1 MQPILSSEIIRKIQH
16 ALKLGKKEINVS
28 LDLGKTTTKLQLTEE
43 GPLVE
48 RNTIKLPK
56 VRDKDKSCYLIKGKS
71 IEKMQYMSETTG
83 EFYKLIPT
91 SGRPLLQISGTSMHK
106 QPFVERIEK
115 EKLKG
120 NVLDAGTGLGYTAM
134 AAAKTA
140 KQVTTIEHDPTI
152 VILQKLNPWSQELFT
167 RKNITCLE
175 GDAPDLIKKI
185 PKESFDAIV
194 YDAGTPRSSGDFFST
209 ENYAETYRILKR
221 NGKIYHYLPQP
232 QVKQG
237 RDFAGEIVKRLLEL
251 GFTILE
257 RNEQDCY
264 IIVQK
269 Q

>member
-1 MQPILSSEIIRKIQH
+1 MHILSSDHIRKIHQ
-16 ALKLGKKEINVS
+16 AIKNKKKEVAVS
-28 LDLGKTTTKLQLTEE
+28 LDLGKTITKIQLTEDSPLIE
-43 GPLVE
+43 G
-48 RNTIKLPK
+48 NIIQLPK

-71 IEKMQYMSETTG
+71 IEKMQYMSEYTG

-106 QPFVERIEK
+106 QPFIERIVK
-115 EKLKG
+115 EQLKG

-167 RKNITCLE
+167 RKNITCIE
-175 GDAPDLIKKI
+175 GDAPDHIKRM
-185 PKESFDAIV
+185 PKESFDAII

-251 GFTILE
+251 GLIILE
-257 RNEQDCY
+257 RNERDCY
-264 IIVQK
+264 SIVQK
-269 Q
+269 S